1 LEERRKLYLMLGMNL
16 RMFLPVSTGLI
27 WMGSTICPGTRISIF
42 LVTVVLAGLREL
54 LLLLLIDLTS

>member
-16 RMFLPVSTGLI
+16 RMFLPVSTGPI
-27 WMGSTICPGTRISIF
+27 WMESTICLGTRISIF

-54 LLLLLIDLTS
+54 LLLLLIDLIS